1 MGNSSCFSCS
11 SCSSCFSY
19 SSPTE
24 DSVSQATTTA
34 TTDYKEALESAT
46 YENTPEFTF
55 HGLRSRIKVLRVLDG
70 DTVDIALAQ
79 PDTGKIYRHRVR
91 LYGIDTPEK
100 RPSKSD
106 PLRHLEIEAS
116 YRSKEALEQ
125 RLRENDYLVLGV
137 FSHADKYGRL
147 LCTLYDKTGEDLNQW
162 MIARGYATEYFG
174 KTKKKYQAQAQAQQ
188 VPPSQQSQQSQATQ
202 ETQPDSNRL

>member
-1 MGNSSCFSCS
+1 MGNCLCS
-11 SCSSCFSY
+11 SPSSES
-19 SSPTE
+19 
-24 DSVSQATTTA
+24 SQAPAVSSAPASTPASAPTYSTL
-34 TTDYKEALESAT
+34 ALKGEQKDPDLQEAT

-55 HGLRSRIKVLRVLDG
+55 KGLRSTVKVLRVIDG

-79 PDTGKIYRHRVR
+79 PETRKIYRHRVR

-116 YRSKEALEQ
+116 YRAKEALEQ
-125 RLRENDYLVLGV
+125 RLRENDNIVLAT
-137 FSHADKYGRL
+137 FYQADKYGRL

-174 KTKKKYQAQAQAQQ
+174 KTKKKFQ
-188 VPPSQQSQQSQATQ
+188 PSA
-202 ETQPDSNRL
+202 PDSNTL

>member
-1 MGNSSCFSCS
+1 V
-11 SCSSCFSY
+11 
-19 SSPTE
+19 PAVPVVA
-24 DSVSQATTTA
+24 DQK
-34 TTDYKEALESAT
+34 DPLEAAT

-55 HGLRSRIKVLRVLDG
+55 NGLRSAVKVLRVVDG

-79 PDTGKIYRHRVR
+79 PDTAKIYRHRVR

-116 YRSKEALEQ
+116 YRAKEALEQ
-125 RLRENDYLVLGV
+125 RLRENDYLVLAV

-162 MIARGYATEYFG
+162 MITRGFATEYFG
-174 KTKKKYQAQAQAQQ
+174 KTKKKFQAIQAQ
-188 VPPSQQSQQSQATQ
+188 S
-202 ETQPDSNRL
+202 QPDSNHL